1 MRKPNINCHKGDFFF
16 HNSQLTE
23 FCIAHEKFSAV
34 RVGQYEVILK
44 MILSNL
50 IVGLPSK
57 FSNIWQIPFEKF
69 IKRKFEI

>member
-34 RVGQYEVILK
+34 RVGQYEVILR
-44 MILSNL
+44 MILSNW
-50 IVGLPSK
+50 IVGLS
-57 FSNIWQIPFEKF
+57 
-69 IKRKFEI
+69 IK